1 MASPLLDFC
10 KDSVA
15 SAPDLP
21 PVGSD
26 NPAQA
31 PKRRRTT
38 SAPEGGS
45 GAKQAQGRKGR
56 GKSRAASAALVEEVV
71 AGDADEKQAGDIPPN
86 EGIAMDASFLGAAPG
101 QEAEEEDYDI

>member
-38 SAPEGGS
+38 AAPEGGS
-45 GAKQAQGRKGR
+45 GAKQAQGRGDR
-56 GKSRAASAALVEEVV
+56 GKSAASVAEEVV
-71 AGDADEKQAGDIPPN
+71 GDAAEEQAGDISPN
-86 EGIAMDASFLGAAPG
+86 KKFAIDSSFPGATPG